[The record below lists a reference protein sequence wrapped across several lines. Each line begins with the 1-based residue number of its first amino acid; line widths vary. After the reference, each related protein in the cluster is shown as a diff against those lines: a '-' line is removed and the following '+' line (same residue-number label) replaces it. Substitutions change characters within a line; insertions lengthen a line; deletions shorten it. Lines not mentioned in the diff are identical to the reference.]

1 MLGLLFVAW
10 RAFEAPDAGG
20 AVVVNEAM
28 ARRYPGGWEA
38 IGKEII
44 LGENKKRQIAG
55 IVKDAHTTSLDSV
68 DPLIY
73 EPLSG

>member
-1 MLGLLFVAW
+1 M
-10 RAFEAPDAGG
+10 
-20 AVVVNEAM
+20 NEAM